1 MRYAAPGETGS
12 LIHLQSRYGNFINGE
27 FVPPVNGNYFV
38 NTTPINGSTIGEFPR
53 SDKQDIDN
61 AVAAAQA
68 AADAWGKPAAGAF
81 AAAAENCRPAGSQSG
96 SHRGQ

>member
-38 NTTPINGSTIGEFPR
+38 NTTPINGSTIGEFRARISRISITRWPPR
-53 SDKQDIDN
+53 RLPLTRG
-61 AVAAAQA
+61 A
-68 AADAWGKPAAGAF
+68 KPRRRRVH
-81 AAAAENCRPAGSQSG
+81 CCC
-96 SHRGQ
+96 